1 MINTVIFDIGK
12 VLVDFDYEPYVREL
26 FEDET
31 VAERVL
37 KAVWG
42 TGFWSELDYGRDKE
56 EVISEILSADPGYE
70 REIRMTVENIGRCM
84 GLRGYAIPWI
94 KELKSR
100 GYRVLY
106 LSNYSKHVMNAR
118 PDVLAFLPLTDG
130 GVFSCDVGAI
140 KPDPAIFGIICEK
153 YGLDPGKCVFI
164 DDNPDNIES
173 ARVFGMRTVHF
184 TEYEKAKAELE
195 KELKK

>member
-1 MINTVIFDIGK
+1 MIDTVIFDIGL
-12 VLVDFDYEPYVREL
+12 VLVDFDCVPYVKEL
-26 FEDET
+26 FKDES
-31 VAERVL
+31 VSKRVL
-37 KAVWG
+37 KAIWG
-42 TGFWSELDYGRDKE
+42 TGYWSELDYGRDKE
-56 EVISEILSADPGYE
+56 EVVSEMISAEPGLE

-84 GLRGYAIPWI
+84 GMRRYAIPWI

-106 LSNYSKHVMNAR
+106 LSNYSRHVMNAR
-118 PDVLAFLPLTDG
+118 PDALAFLPYTDG
-130 GVFSCDVGAI
+130 GVFSCDAGAI
-140 KPDPAIFGIICEK
+140 KPDPEIFGILCEK

-164 DDNPDNIES
+164 DDNADNIES

-184 TEYEKAKAELE
+184 TGYEMAKTELE